1 MLDYLRIFLAWLRP
15 EFARPQP
22 TPKPKPTQPPIH
34 VYFVPIAKGQPRWSL
49 EQIERSLELD
59 STKPRSPIEVTS

>member
-1 MLDYLRIFLAWLRP
+1 MLLYLRIFLAWLRP
-15 EFARPQP
+15 EFARP
-22 TPKPKPTQPPIH
+22 KPKRTQPPIQ

-59 STKPRSPIEVTS
+59 STKPRSPIQVTS